1 MPYFNNKNVEV
12 IRTSSTKTVQGG
24 LDYSVSSGDMLERA
38 SVETGFRTR
47 APQSGIVTNVA
58 NSVADPHAYFQDL
71 MALKQRA
78 AIKSGFD
85 ASMFRVDKGHPWDL
99 MKYQFRG
106 VPWSYSVAGL
116 SNSRVGTF
124 VRPWLSTPGYDGYT
138 FQSGFDLA
146 SQVART
152 DLQSYGATT
161 YGSASPL
168 ADRFSFSAF
177 AGELREG
184 LPKFYSE
191 ALRSQGNVLRHVG
204 SDYLN
209 VQFGWIPLLN
219 DLRGIATALIRA
231 SHGLYQPAG
240 ATHRARHEKPTEL
253 KQSGSLLNQPVQIAS
268 GNYADP
274 IALKGSGT
282 GSITDHFIR
291 ADVSWK
297 ISAYRR
303 RWFEGE
309 FVYIPEAGFDA
320 TKYDDRL
327 ATLFKTD
334 ITPSDLWQLSP
345 WSWLVDY
352 FTDIG
357 GALEAAEAATS
368 NRILSTY
375 AYAMEEIRQVKSLS
389 LSRVRGESGSWVY
402 SGPSRVHSQWDTT
415 SYRRIRANPFGFTV
429 NPTVN
434 LNGGQIAILGAL
446 GLTKSKI

>member
-1 MPYFNNKNVEV
+1 MPYFNNKRVEHT
-12 IRTSSTKTVQGG
+12 RTSSTKTVQGG
-24 LDYSVSSGDMLERA
+24 VDYSVSLGQMLSKG

-47 APQSGIVTNVA
+47 APSEGLVTNVA
-58 NSVADPHAYFQDL
+58 SSVADPHAYFQDL
-71 MALKQRA
+71 MALKERA

-85 ASMFRVDKGHPWDL
+85 SSMFREDKGHPWDL

-106 VPWSYSVAGL
+106 LPWNYTVTGA

-124 VRPWLSTPGYDGYT
+124 IRPWVSTPGYDG
-138 FQSGFDLA
+138 FNFLSGFDLA
-146 SQVART
+146 TQVART

-161 YGSASPL
+161 YGSASPIS
-168 ADRFSFSAF
+168 DRFSFSAF

-184 LPKFYSE
+184 LPKFFSE
-191 ALRSQGNVLRHVG
+191 TLRSQGNKLRDVG

-240 ATHRARHEKPTEL
+240 ATHRIRSEKPTEL
-253 KQSGSLLNQPVQIAS
+253 KQSGKLLNNPVAIAS
-268 GNYADP
+268 GNYGDP
-274 IALKGSGT
+274 VALKGSGT
-282 GSITDHFIR
+282 GSLTDHFIR
-291 ADVSWK
+291 ADISWK
-297 ISAYRR
+297 IDAYRR

-334 ITPSDLWQLSP
+334 ITPSDLWQLAP

-357 GALEAAEAATS
+357 GALEAAEAAISSRT
-368 NRILSTY
+368 LSTY
-375 AYAMEEIRQVKSLS
+375 AYAMEEIKQVKTVTLS
-389 LSRVRGESGSWVY
+389 KVKGESGSWVY
-402 SGPSRVHSQWDTT
+402 SGPDRYTCWWETT